1 MKAQK
6 NVGLLV
12 FIALLAVAGIGYLV
26 LQKVQEQT
34 ALYQQQLVAMQ
45 VEYDGKINATWVNE
59 VPEGLGVTGGKI
71 SADGKKLGLEFDI
84 GDVVKGAN
92 KRDAYMKITI
102 DGAIKTITISGDQV
116 NENVI
121 DVEAVQLEPSE
132 YVVYTDD
139 EDFLPTVQ
147 SVVTVEDFDEDEFEI
162 RIDVDTS
169 KVGNTPGLDEI
180 YVYFPFKL
188 AKEPDSTVSTTKVWD
203 IKVEA
208 EEADSDYD
216 EVDLEVYAAYNT
228 SVTV

>member
-6 NVGLLV
+6 NVGLLAI
-12 FIALLAVAGIGYLV
+12 IALLAVAGIGLV
-26 LQKVQEQT
+26 MYQQTQKQM
-34 ALYQQQLVAMQ
+34 ALYQQQLAALQ
-45 VEYDGKINATWVNE
+45 VEYDGKINATWVAE

-102 DGAIKTITISGDQV
+102 DGAIKTIVIKGDQV

-121 DVEAVQLEPSE
+121 DVEAVQLQPTE

-139 EDFLPTVQ
+139 EDLLPTVQ
-147 SVVTVEDFDEDEFEI
+147 SVVSIEDFDEDEFEI
-162 RIDVDTS
+162 VIDVDTS
-169 KVGNTPGLDEI
+169 KIGNAYGLDEI
-180 YVYFPFKL
+180 YVYLPFKL
-188 AKEPDSTVSTTKVWD
+188 AKEPSSTVTTTKVWD

-208 EEADSDYD
+208 KEADSDYD
-216 EVDLEVYAAYNT
+216 EVQLEVYAAYNST
-228 SVTV
+228 VTV